1 MKILKWLWVAIGHP
15 IIIDSVLFNA
25 SLGPVTLNHFFPPE
39 LSSGKSDDTQRL
51 SVASETKETAGV
63 SPYIF
68 WYIIY
73 IHTFYMWAY
82 VYNGL

>member
-1 MKILKWLWVAIGHP
+1 MLRLDLWRSTIFFHLSSEP
-15 IIIDSVLFNA
+15 TLFQYCQK
-25 SLGPVTLNHFFPPE
+25 

>member
-1 MKILKWLWVAIGHP
+1 MFCLMLRLDLWRS
-15 IIIDSVLFNA
+15 IIFFHLSSEPTLFQYCQK
-25 SLGPVTLNHFFPPE
+25 

-51 SVASETKETAGV
+51 SVASETKATAGV

-68 WYIIY
+68 DVFLYIIY

-82 VYNGL
+82 VYNL